1 MIWLPQVSY
10 DQSPTTKG
18 TGARLY
24 TYSAYRSEAQRPLE
38 QCSKGMI
45 GAVLYDRLG
54 GAKIDSQG

>member
-24 TYSAYRSEAQRPLE
+24 SAYRSEAQRPLE
-38 QCSKGMI
+38 QCSTGMI
-45 GAVLYDRLG
+45 GAVLYDRLV
-54 GAKIDSQG
+54 GAKLDSQG